1 MVYGTFKKSV
11 VTEKENCDPI
21 GIYGSLKLSSEL
33 LIKSYANVFGLTY
46 TIVRPSA
53 LYGERCISN
62 CVIQVFLEKSFQKTN
77 FSLKEMEKKN

>member
-1 MVYGTFKKSV
+1 MVYGTLKSV

-46 TIVRPSA
+46 TIVRP
-53 LYGERCISN
+53 RH
-62 CVIQVFLEKSFQKTN
+62 F
-77 FSLKEMEKKN
+77 MEKDVLVTV

>member
-33 LIKSYANVFGLTY
+33 LIKSYANVFGLY
-46 TIVRPSA
+46 TRRPPA

-62 CVIQVFLEKSFQKTN
+62 R
-77 FSLKEMEKKN
+77 